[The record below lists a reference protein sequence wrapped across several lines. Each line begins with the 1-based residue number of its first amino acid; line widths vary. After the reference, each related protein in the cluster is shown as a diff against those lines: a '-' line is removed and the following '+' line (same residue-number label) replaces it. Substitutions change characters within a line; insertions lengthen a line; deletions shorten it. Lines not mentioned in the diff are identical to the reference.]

1 MALSRTCGTKL
12 QVPFTLS
19 TEYYAYLIISSY
31 PSQMHI
37 EKQIHTSMP
46 SQHSLLITINSH
58 IMKRIILGIVAIT
71 LLYSCSSQPAAPT
84 APPPPSLPVQTV
96 VAGTDTTF
104 QEYPASIEGAV
115 NVEIRPQVSGTLDKV
130 FVDEGAFVNAGE
142 AIFKINE
149 LPYRAAYNN
158 ALASQHAAEA
168 SQANAQLEIDK
179 LTPLVANKVVS
190 DYQLKTAKATYQV
203 ATANVEQAKANV
215 STAAINLGY
224 TTIKAPVSGYIG
236 RLQKKQGSLVSPTD
250 VDALTLLSDVHNV
263 HVYFSLGEKDFV
275 SFKEQYPG
283 QTLKDKLKQ
292 LPPVILLLA
301 DNTQYAKEG
310 SIDMIDGQ
318 FDKNTGAITLRAS
331 FANAQ
336 GLLRSGNTGKIRL
349 SLQHKDALLI
359 PESATVDMQDKVFV
373 FTVGDSSKVKKQAI
387 NIIGKSGDNY
397 LVKDG
402 VKVGDLIVLSGID
415 KLQEGMVI
423 HPEKATD
430 KVAVA
435 VIKK

>member
-19 TEYYAYLIISSY
+19 TEYYAYLIISS
-31 PSQMHI
+31 STQMHI

-46 SQHSLLITINSH
+46 SQHPSLLITINSH

-84 APPPPSLPVQTV
+84 APPPPSLPVLTV
-96 VAGTDTTF
+96 VAGNDTTF

-263 HVYFSLGEKDFV
+263 HVYFALGEKDFV
-275 SFKEQYPG
+275 AFKEQYPG
-283 QTLKDKLKQ
+283 ETLKDKLKA
-292 LPPVILLLA
+292 LPPVTLLLA
-301 DNTQYAKEG
+301 DETQYAKEG

-331 FANAQ
+331 FPNAQ

-349 SLQHKDALLI
+349 SLQHKDALII
-359 PESATVDMQDKVFV
+359 PASATVDMQDKTFV

-387 NIIGKSGDNY
+387 TIIGKTGDNY

-402 VKVGDLIVLSGID
+402 VKVGDEIVLSGID